1 MAEVAAS
8 SASLDWHDK
17 RRVYR
22 RAGVLEYLVWRTVE
36 KQFDW
41 FVLEEEEYRAN
52 PPDAQG
58 LVHSRTFPGLTL
70 DVPALLA
77 MDTGRVLD
85 VLEANLRLPPH
96 AEFVERLK
104 KLRGGG

>member
-1 MAEVAAS
+1 MRF
-8 SASLDWHDK
+8 L
-17 RRVYR
+17 
-22 RAGVLEYLVWRTVE
+22 GWRE
-36 KQFDW
+36 
-41 FVLEEEEYRAN
+41 
-52 PPDAQG
+52 
-58 LVHSRTFPGLTL
+58 